1 MQDACEHS
9 LLDSTAGHPHSLRK
23 RWLRPLGLIG
33 LALCLRCRNGEAPHC
48 PLVHRFLG
56 KMSWP
61 HPFVSKMRLLRSM
74 SSYLKK
80 KSHPIAKRSLDD
92 IPFCSVRLDKTRPHG
107 GLGHLRAPLSLETPS
122 QDSPTTALR
131 PSLCPLMLKIAK
143 SMRFNIQGEDS
154 LQRHR
159 QSTWCFLNGIDCL
172 TPEREL

>member
-1 MQDACEHS
+1 MPFIGSSADRCPLLARPSLPRRGRSGDLFIVSLVQRLIGRTRLQDACEHS

-74 SSYLKK
+74 SSYLKRNRTQSQGAPRRK
-80 KSHPIAKRSLDD
+80 TVLLPISIHFRNSKN
-92 IPFCSVRLDKTRPHG
+92 
-107 GLGHLRAPLSLETPS
+107 APTGV
-122 QDSPTTALR
+122 
-131 PSLCPLMLKIAK
+131 LMI
-143 SMRFNIQGEDS
+143 
-154 LQRHR
+154 
-159 QSTWCFLNGIDCL
+159 
-172 TPEREL
+172 